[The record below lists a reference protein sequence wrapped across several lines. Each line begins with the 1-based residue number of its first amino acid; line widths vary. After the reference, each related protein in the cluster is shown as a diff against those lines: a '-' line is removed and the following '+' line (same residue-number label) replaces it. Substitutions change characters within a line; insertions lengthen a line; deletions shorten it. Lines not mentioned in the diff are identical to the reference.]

1 LRSSAVNRPSLPNFS
16 DKSGPLEDDA
26 PENVDGLEEEE
37 DEGFC
42 PEDEVMVDCLTA

>member
-1 LRSSAVNRPSLPNFS
+1 
-16 DKSGPLEDDA
+16 LEDDA

-42 PEDEVMVDCLTA
+42 PEDEVIVDCLTA